1 MKNFCLKTLFWTMAI
16 NLVTLFA
23 MAQSNFP
30 ASNEADWETGVALY
44 SFNRFSFV
52 DALEKADRAGVDV
65 VEGFFFHK
73 LGEEFKNKT
82 MADISG
88 EEIKLMKKLM
98 DQKGIKMKSMY
109 VGGAENE
116 ADWRNFFEIGQE
128 MGMDYLVGEPEKK
141 DWDLVDKLAGEYRIK
156 MAIHQHSK
164 ESGSL
169 YWHPDS
175 VLAAI
180 KNHPNIG
187 ACGDVGH
194 WARSGLD
201 PVDCLEKLEG
211 HLLGIHLK
219 DIDQLDE
226 NAEDVTVGTGA
237 IDFPAVVRELER
249 QNFEGIVHVECE
261 HNMEDNLTDVIQ
273 ALEYFEELAG
283 RVTE

>member
-1 MKNFCLKTLFWTMAI
+1 MKYSGFQLLICILLMTQLS
-16 NLVTLFA
+16 
-23 MAQSNFP
+23 MAQSNSP
-30 ASNEADWETGVALY
+30 SSSSKASWETGVALY

-65 VEGFFFHK
+65 VEGFFFHQ
-73 LGEEFKNKT
+73 LGKEFKNKS
-82 MADISG
+82 MADISAG
-88 EEIKLMKKLM
+88 DIEQLKELM
-98 DQKGIKMKSMY
+98 DQKGITMKSMY

-116 ADWRNFFEIGQE
+116 ADWRKFFE
-128 MGMDYLVGEPEKK
+128 MGKELGMEYLVGEPVKEH
-141 DWDLVDKLAGEYRIK
+141 WDLVDKLAGEYRIK

-180 KNHPNIG
+180 KHHPNIG

-201 PVDCLEKLEG
+201 PVDCLKKLEG

-219 DIDQLDE
+219 DIDQLGE
-226 NAEDVTVGTGA
+226 KAKDVMVGTGA
-237 IDFPAVVRELER
+237 IDFAAVVRELKR
-249 QNFEGIVHVECE
+249 QNFDGIVHVECE
-261 HNMEDNLTDVIQ
+261 HKMEDNLADVVQ
-273 ALEYFEELAG
+273 AVNYFEKLSEKS
-283 RVTE
+283 TD